1 MATGTRTR
9 DEPTSSKRT
18 TSHGNPGRTT
28 NRMRAPLRARLR
40 RDKVLLLM
48 VLPGLAY
55 FLLFDWVPL
64 AGNILAFLDYR
75 PYAGL
80 IDSVWVG
87 LENFTTVFAEPAF
100 WSAFR
105 NTMIIAVVQLVLFFP
120 IPIMLALLLNS
131 IISKRVRTLI
141 QSVVYLP
148 HFIGWVTVVAIFT
161 QVLGASGVV
170 PHALNAL
177 GLPEFDA
184 MTAPHFF
191 PFLLTIQL
199 VWKDAGWGT
208 IIFLAA
214 LMNISQELYESAAA
228 DGAGPFKR
236 MRHIT
241 LPGMA
246 PVIILLL
253 ILNLGN
259 ILTVGFEQILL
270 QRDNVGPEAGEVL
283 DTYVYFHGIQDG
295 EWGTSAAVGLIK
307 GVVALILVLAANK
320 VAHLFGQEGIYS
332 RGS

>member
-1 MATGTRTR
+1 MATGT
-9 DEPTSSKRT
+9 PTLDRSPSGKRV
-18 TSHGNPGRTT
+18 PGRRSRDRATQRT
-28 NRMRAPLRARLR
+28 RAPLRARLR
-40 RDKVLLLM
+40 RDKVLLAM

-64 AGNILAFLDYR
+64 AGNILAFLDYQ

-80 IDSVWVG
+80 IDSAWVG
-87 LENFTTVFAEPAF
+87 LENFATVFAEPAF
-100 WSAFR
+100 WSAFQ

-131 IISKRVRTLI
+131 IISKRIRTFI

-161 QVLGASGVV
+161 QVLGASGVI
-170 PHALNAL
+170 PHALDAV
-177 GLPEFDA
+177 GLPRFDA
-184 MTAPHFF
+184 MTSPHFF
-191 PFLLTIQL
+191 PFLVSIQL

-214 LMNISQELYESAAA
+214 LMNINPELYESAAS

-270 QRDNVGPEAGEVL
+270 QRDNVGPKAGEVL